1 MEQKKS
7 FSEVVAEKLIEQ
19 LKTEAAEA
27 AVRALDALP
36 DTETR
41 TAMVELAR
49 LSVSRDA

>member
-1 MEQKKS
+1 MTIDY
-7 FSEVVAEKLIEQ
+7 ARARAA
-19 LKTEAAEA
+19 EAAEA

>member
-1 MEQKKS
+1 MRMRARPGS
-7 FSEVVAEKLIEQ
+7 RAPASARARAA
-19 LKTEAAEA
+19 EAAEA